1 MLISFPQLPS
11 LCSCP
16 GLPDRLNGRHVAV
29 KFADCDKRFGEV
41 CKRKNEV
48 AAYQALQPLQGI
60 YIPRLEQFGYVVSLV
75 VIWSRLASLWLMLPL
90 QHCSTAVLSS
100 HAPGRW
106 TSVSDAR
113 PRATHLLT

>member
-1 MLISFPQLPS
+1 MLISFTQLPS

-60 YIPRLEQFGYVVSLV
+60 YIPRLEQFGYAVSLV
-75 VIWSRLASLWLMLPL
+75 VIWSRLADAAASAL
-90 QHCSTAVLSS
+90 QSCSTDQPYPWPLDI
-100 HAPGRW
+100 RQ
-106 TSVSDAR
+106 
-113 PRATHLLT
+113 

>member
-1 MLISFPQLPS
+1 MLISLPQLPS

-16 GLPDRLNGRHVAV
+16 GLPDRLNGRHVAI

-60 YIPRLEQFGYVVSLV
+60 YIPCLEQFGYAVRLLHGVV
-75 VIWSRLASLWLMLPL
+75 WLMLPL
-90 QHCSTAVLSS
+90 QHRSTAVLIS

-106 TSVSDAR
+106 M
-113 PRATHLLT
+113 RAYAQLIF